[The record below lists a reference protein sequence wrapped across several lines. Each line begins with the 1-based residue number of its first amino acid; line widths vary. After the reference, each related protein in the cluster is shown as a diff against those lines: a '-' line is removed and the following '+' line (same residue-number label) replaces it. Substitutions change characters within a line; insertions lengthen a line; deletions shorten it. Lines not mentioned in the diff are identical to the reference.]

1 MRAIARN
8 WEQVTTGVLFLIS
21 VYGAVY
27 LVRIGALGWAGMA
40 LCCAIGFFQ
49 ALESFAFAAD
59 WRERVRRKQQGDAH
73 LDG

>member
-1 MRAIARN
+1 MRWLFNN
-8 WEQVTTGVLFLIS
+8 WEALLTSALFLIS

-40 LCCAIGFFQ
+40 VCCAFGFFQ
-49 ALESFAFAAD
+49 ALQAFVFAAD
-59 WRERVRRKQQGDAH
+59 WSERVRRQQGAEG